1 MKYPRDPNS
10 VPNIGDGFS
19 GVFSSDDMHW
29 TKYEGNLVVEK
40 SSDSHTLGGIGTGL
54 PGLGGKLRFF
64 TQVELA

>member
-19 GVFSSDDMHW
+19 GAFSSDDVHW
-29 TKYEGNLVVEK
+29 TKYEGNPVIEK
-40 SSDSHTLGGIGTGL
+40 SSDSRTLRGIGTGL
-54 PGLGGKLRFF
+54 PGPGGRLHFF